1 MAGGVC
7 LFGGTFDPVHHG
19 HLIVARAVA
28 EKLGFARI
36 TLIPANTPPHKPP
49 ACASAADRLAMV
61 KLAVQGDELFDVCD
75 LELNR
80 QGPSYTLDTLQALQP
95 RLGVGPGPGPGL
107 GEKLHWLIGA
117 DSLADLPH
125 WHRVGEVLELA
136 SILVAARPIN
146 GGAETALSA
155 LAGKLEERH
164 LRHLRE
170 GLVAT
175 PLIDISSTDIRRRVR
190 AGQSIRY
197 LVPDAVARYI
207 VEHRLYRD
215 TDPHER

>member
-1 MAGGVC
+1 
-7 LFGGTFDPVHHG
+7 
-19 HLIVARAVA
+19 
-28 EKLGFARI
+28 
-36 TLIPANTPPHKPP
+36 KPP

-61 KLAVQGDELFDVCD
+61 KLAVEGDELFDVCD
-75 LELNR
+75 LELKR

-95 RLGVGPGPGPGL
+95 RVGL

-136 SILVAARPIN
+136 SILVATRPTN
-146 GGAETALSA
+146 GGAEAALA
-155 LAGKLEERH
+155 HLAGKLEDRH
-164 LRHLRE
+164 LRRLHE